1 MGIPT
6 AYFSKIISGN
16 PVKTDT
22 GTLLRAGNASPSLV
36 NDLSLIENLD
46 AQPKYGSKPALA
58 VSPNS
63 SGNIGTAKIISGGTF
78 VNLEEGRYVAKLINH
93 SIAGTA
99 STFLK
104 SGAADTGLRRPVHK
118 FYGYQRLAITSF
130 NAVTGDATFG
140 ANNGVTVL
148 ASGIDGTLGKNADH
162 AYGPPGEL
170 TFFHNSLNNATNFD
184 YKTSTNP

>member
-58 VSPNS
+58 ESPNS

-104 SGAADTGLRRPVHK
+104 SGAADTGGRRPVHK
-118 FYGYQRLAITSF
+118 FYGYQRLNITSW
-130 NAVTGDATFG
+130 NAVTGADTVG
-140 ANNGVTVL
+140 ANAGATVL
-148 ASGIDGTLGKNADH
+148 ASGINGVTGKAADE
-162 AYGPPGEL
+162 AYGPPGSL
-170 TFFHNSLNNATNFD
+170 TFHHGALNNSTNFN